1 MKGVQQHTVSAVDP
15 SSGNGLQQLR
25 LPTNIAES
33 FADDLIREFDNR
45 RSQLQLDML
54 RAQRAQSSQ
63 QSTSQLY
70 SSSIISPG
78 FFSPPVC
85 PVMESTSQDQRSI
98 RSRDRSYSSGDVR
111 SSNATQPNGT
121 RTIIENRR
129 RKSAGELLRRSSAYL
144 RQKLQLFKTVGP
156 GSTRSEP
163 FRYSQRLSKSQPEG
177 IQTADTT
184 LTQNIR
190 PKKSMETVR
199 SLFNSWRSYRKPQH
213 QHVREI
219 FELNDDDLT
228 TPPVPPLP
236 PSKIATNT
244 TISISHLTASVTQLS
259 KKSATTTRL
268 PPPIIRQYPP
278 RPLVYSA
285 VDLPL
290 RSNSQREEPAHVL
303 KSRYR
308 QSMPVLP
315 RDGLEPVADRTHRRR
330 RSSDPEVPTAATPI
344 GHFEKSARRLSRVLG
359 CNTLVKRASTSFR
372 KKVNKVKRRRSI
384 NDVFR
389 SPEQQV
395 EVLVA

>member
-1 MKGVQQHTVSAVDP
+1 MQ
-15 SSGNGLQQLR
+15 
-25 LPTNIAES
+25 
-33 FADDLIREFDNR
+33 
-45 RSQLQLDML
+45 
-54 RAQRAQSSQ
+54 
-63 QSTSQLY
+63 
-70 SSSIISPG
+70 
-78 FFSPPVC
+78 
-85 PVMESTSQDQRSI
+85 STSQDQSSI

-111 SSNATQPNGT
+111 SSSATQPNGT
-121 RTIIENRR
+121 RTGSIIENANNRR

-144 RQKLQLFKTVGP
+144 RQKLQLLKT

-236 PSKIATNT
+236 PSRIATNT
-244 TISISHLTASVTQLS
+244 TISISHLNASVTQLS

-290 RSNSQREEPAHVL
+290 RSNSQREESARAL

-315 RDGLEPVADRTHRRR
+315 RDGLEPIADRTHRRR
-330 RSSDPEVPTAATPI
+330 RSSDPEVPAAATPI
-344 GHFEKSARRLSRVLG
+344 GQFEKSARRLSRVLG

-384 NDVFR
+384 SDVFR
-389 SPEQQV
+389 SPDQQV
-395 EVLVA
+395 EVLAA

>member
-1 MKGVQQHTVSAVDP
+1 
-15 SSGNGLQQLR
+15 
-25 LPTNIAES
+25 
-33 FADDLIREFDNR
+33 
-45 RSQLQLDML
+45 
-54 RAQRAQSSQ
+54 
-63 QSTSQLY
+63 
-70 SSSIISPG
+70 
-78 FFSPPVC
+78 
-85 PVMESTSQDQRSI
+85 
-98 RSRDRSYSSGDVR
+98 
-111 SSNATQPNGT
+111 
-121 RTIIENRR
+121 
-129 RKSAGELLRRSSAYL
+129 
-144 RQKLQLFKTVGP
+144 
-156 GSTRSEP
+156 
-163 FRYSQRLSKSQPEG
+163 
-177 IQTADTT
+177 
-184 LTQNIR
+184 
-190 PKKSMETVR
+190 METVR

-219 FELNDDDLT
+219 FELNDEDLT

-259 KKSATTTRL
+259 KKSTTRL
-268 PPPIIRQYPP
+268 PPPPIIRQYPP

-290 RSNSQREEPAHVL
+290 RSNSQREESAHIL

-330 RSSDPEVPTAATPI
+330 RSSDPEVPTVATPI
-344 GHFEKSARRLSRVLG
+344 GQFEKSARRLSRVLG

-389 SPEQQV
+389 GPEQQV